1 MARDTLAEILKS
13 VLQRI
18 CCMQRYHRGYS
29 FRICACRLL
38 VAPCNERYLPA
49 GQSAHA
55 SGPLM
60 FLYVPVAHS
69 WQPSAAIPV
78 NPASHKQCAITV
90 LCTVKV

>member
-18 CCMQRYHRGYS
+18 CCMQRYHRGYC

-38 VAPCNERYLPA
+38 VAPCNEKYVPT

-55 SGPLM
+55 SEPLL
-60 FLYVPVAHS
+60 FLYLPATHGR
-69 WQPSAAIPV
+69 QPSVAMPV
-78 NPASHKQCAITV
+78 KPASHKQCAIAV